1 MSTLGAIASPHAL
14 ATRAGERALHDG
26 GTAVDAAVATC
37 AVLTV
42 VYPHM
47 CSIGGDIQA
56 LLALPDG
63 RTRALGGSGAAAAA
77 ASAQALRGTYASMP
91 IHGAHPMTV
100 PGVIAAWADLHAQG
114 GRLPWARLLEDAISL
129 ARDGVPVRR

>member
-1 MSTLGAIASPHAL
+1 MTTLGAIASPHAL
-14 ATRAGERALHDG
+14 ATQSGQRVLHDG
-26 GTAVDAAVATC
+26 GTAVDAAIATC

-47 CSIGGDIQA
+47 NSIGGDIQA

-77 ASAQALRGTYASMP
+77 LSAQALRGHHASMP
-91 IHGAHPMTV
+91 IHGVHPITV
-100 PGVIAAWADLHAQG
+100 PGVIAAWGELHAQG
-114 GRLPWARLLEDAISL
+114 GRLP
-129 ARDGVPVRR
+129 